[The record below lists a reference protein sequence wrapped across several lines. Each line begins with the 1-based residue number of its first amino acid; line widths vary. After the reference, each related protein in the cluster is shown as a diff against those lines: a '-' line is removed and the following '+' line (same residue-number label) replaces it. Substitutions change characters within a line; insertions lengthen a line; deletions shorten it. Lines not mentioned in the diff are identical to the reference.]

1 MRGAPLLLLGA
12 LICRVLALEDRSHMI
27 FKILLP
33 RANLRGGY
41 VVLLGYLLNA
51 LFALECFSGNA
62 GFELGSEMS
71 SLSFH
76 MSDFGVICPSQTS
89 QSFNK
94 TLAPFCGT
102 TSIRIRPFTPPFFRR
117 GKSQALEITPC

>member
-1 MRGAPLLLLGA
+1 
-12 LICRVLALEDRSHMI
+12 
-27 FKILLP
+27 
-33 RANLRGGY
+33 
-41 VVLLGYLLNA
+41 
-51 LFALECFSGNA
+51 SGDA

-102 TSIRIRPFTPPFFRR
+102 TSYSVNPLFPAAQLFIC
-117 GKSQALEITPC
+117 KSFQAGFGG

>member
-1 MRGAPLLLLGA
+1 
-12 LICRVLALEDRSHMI
+12 
-27 FKILLP
+27 
-33 RANLRGGY
+33 
-41 VVLLGYLLNA
+41 
-51 LFALECFSGNA
+51 SGDA

-102 TSIRIRPFTPPFFRR
+102 TSDFTDSILIETMVRL
-117 GKSQALEITPC
+117 K

>member
-1 MRGAPLLLLGA
+1 G
-12 LICRVLALEDRSHMI
+12 D
-27 FKILLP
+27 
-33 RANLRGGY
+33 
-41 VVLLGYLLNA
+41 
-51 LFALECFSGNA
+51 A

-102 TSIRIRPFTPPFFRR
+102 TSKLLENKQVDQPQPLLAGIKNEFSRNTP
-117 GKSQALEITPC
+117 

>member
-1 MRGAPLLLLGA
+1 
-12 LICRVLALEDRSHMI
+12 
-27 FKILLP
+27 
-33 RANLRGGY
+33 
-41 VVLLGYLLNA
+41 
-51 LFALECFSGNA
+51 SGDA

-102 TSIRIRPFTPPFFRR
+102 TSDDHGSNDESCAFLRFKPLRR
-117 GKSQALEITPC
+117 MIPWFKFLKTHLG

>member
-1 MRGAPLLLLGA
+1 G
-12 LICRVLALEDRSHMI
+12 D
-27 FKILLP
+27 
-33 RANLRGGY
+33 
-41 VVLLGYLLNA
+41 
-51 LFALECFSGNA
+51 A

-102 TSIRIRPFTPPFFRR
+102 TSHYDFFSYK
-117 GKSQALEITPC
+117 GLLADCYLTTYFKS

>member
-1 MRGAPLLLLGA
+1 
-12 LICRVLALEDRSHMI
+12 
-27 FKILLP
+27 
-33 RANLRGGY
+33 
-41 VVLLGYLLNA
+41 
-51 LFALECFSGNA
+51 

-102 TSIRIRPFTPPFFRR
+102 TSLLSRLQVICGNSIWILQQSISMLQP
-117 GKSQALEITPC
+117 

>member
-1 MRGAPLLLLGA
+1 
-12 LICRVLALEDRSHMI
+12 
-27 FKILLP
+27 
-33 RANLRGGY
+33 
-41 VVLLGYLLNA
+41 
-51 LFALECFSGNA
+51 SGDA

-102 TSIRIRPFTPPFFRR
+102 TSLSHSSHREGSFTLESKQLMSLRHIAVPR
-117 GKSQALEITPC
+117 G

>member
-1 MRGAPLLLLGA
+1 
-12 LICRVLALEDRSHMI
+12 
-27 FKILLP
+27 
-33 RANLRGGY
+33 
-41 VVLLGYLLNA
+41 
-51 LFALECFSGNA
+51 SGDA

-102 TSIRIRPFTPPFFRR
+102 TSEYFQC
-117 GKSQALEITPC
+117 GKERTAVDKVLLY